1 MSTLAI
7 PLPTPVLILE
17 DDMFMQQRLANILLD
32 LGYATSAI
40 LFASTLQAAIE
51 LSQQQPI
58 SFALVDL
65 GLPDGNGQTF
75 IEALRN
81 QDPVSLILVISAWST
96 QDALLNAIQAGA
108 TGYML
113 KERDDFEVMLSI
125 RSLLRGGAPIDPFMA
140 QQILS
145 KIMVVPE
152 KNQSTTNENT
162 LLSARELGILQL
174 VASGLSNKAIANQL
188 NLSRHTIEC
197 HVKHIYRKL
206 AVSSRSQAIMSAQ
219 NLDLLSSR

>member
-1 MSTLAI
+1 MSTLDI

>member
-1 MSTLAI
+1 
-7 PLPTPVLILE
+7 
-17 DDMFMQQRLANILLD
+17 MFMQQRLANILLD